1 MKIINRIFSDNPFER
16 VGNRE
21 DMSEDLESLR
31 VAHWKPIFPII
42 QAFFYFGEGYSLF
55 TLQLIVPLYVLN
67 VVKLGTDKAALA
79 TAFAGIPWLIKILY
93 GLISD
98 KFPIGKFGRRKP
110 YLLLIGVFAIPL
122 WYYFSTLT
130 EFNSTFLGV
139 LFVISMLAAFSDAVL
154 DGYVVDITPEEHQ
167 QVMQSAAWS
176 GRGVGALLGTFVSLS
191 ILADTSNY
199 ALTYQIAAVVFV
211 LTTVSALVLPKIEF
225 EHETETILGFK
236 KAFGVRQ
243 TKYILLISAFMGAG
257 QVMYSFASVLL
268 DSYGFDEANIRNITA
283 FYLVGNVIGAFL
295 IGATVKYIKMSSV
308 KLLIIIE
315 VLAILWSPLA
325 VVSSDGTYL
334 SAFLFILGMIMTA
347 GTAVISKITMEYSP
361 VEVASTMF
369 ALFASVNN
377 IGLLIVSPIFT
388 GYLLTVYSPVVVVV
402 LASGWFVLAALLLW
416 FLTRMEEPKEKHT
429 GQFPAI

>member
-1 MKIINRIFSDNPFER
+1 
-16 VGNRE
+16 
-21 DMSEDLESLR
+21 MSEEIESLR

-67 VVKLGTDKAALA
+67 VINLGTDKAALA

-110 YLLLIGVFAIPL
+110 YLLLIGVLAIPL

-130 EFNSTFLGV
+130 VFNSTFLGV

-176 GRGVGALLGTFVSLS
+176 GRGVGALLGTFISLS

-199 ALTYQIAAVVFV
+199 ALIYQIAAAVFI

-225 EHETETILGFK
+225 EHETETISGFR

-268 DSYGFDEANIRNITA
+268 DSYGFDETNIRNITA
-283 FYLVGNVIGAFL
+283 FYLIGNVIGALL
-295 IGATVKYIKMSSV
+295 IGATVKYVKMSSV

-347 GTAVISKITMEYSP
+347 GTVVISKITMEYSP

-416 FLTRMEEPKEKHT
+416 VLTRMEEPKEKQT

>member
-1 MKIINRIFSDNPFER
+1 
-16 VGNRE
+16 VGNRG
-21 DMSEDLESLR
+21 DMSEEIESLR

-67 VVKLGTDKAALA
+67 VINLGTDKAALA

-110 YLLLIGVFAIPL
+110 YLLLIGVLAIPL

-130 EFNSTFLGV
+130 VFNSTFLGV

-176 GRGVGALLGTFVSLS
+176 GRGVGALLGTFISLS

-199 ALTYQIAAVVFV
+199 ALIYQIAAAVFI

-225 EHETETILGFK
+225 EHETETISGFR

-268 DSYGFDEANIRNITA
+268 DSYGFDETNISNITA
-283 FYLVGNVIGAFL
+283 FYLIGNVIGALL
-295 IGATVKYIKMSSV
+295 IGATVKYVKMSSV

-347 GTAVISKITMEYSP
+347 GTVVISKITMEYSP

-416 FLTRMEEPKEKHT
+416 VLTRMEEPKEKQT